1 MEKYEFEGAT
11 FQVDDSGC
19 DGSSEWE
26 IKVTDGKS
34 TASIT
39 WNAGGNSIYRVTQL
53 ESGTRW
59 FLNPK
64 KEAIE
69 QACRAVAEYSARAA
83 TSPEDACHALMEF
96 VKNS

>member
-1 MEKYEFEGAT
+1 MEKYEFKGVT

-39 WNAGGNSIYRVTQL
+39 WNVGGNSIYGVTQL
-53 ESGTRW
+53 ESGARW
-59 FLNPK
+59 TPNSEK
-64 KEAIE
+64 KAIE

-83 TSPEDACHALMEF
+83 TSPEDACKALMEF

>member
-11 FQVDDSGC
+11 FQVDFSGC

-39 WNAGGNSIYRVTQL
+39 WNAGGNSMYGVTQL

-59 FLNPK
+59 SLNSEK
-64 KEAIE
+64 KAIE
-69 QACRAVAEYSARAA
+69 QACRAVAEYSARVA
-83 TSPEDACHALMEF
+83 TSPEDACKALMEL